1 MVPAFSTTAGE
12 FIVRKFRLWRLFALL
27 LGVSLAATTQAPRPA
42 LAQNGLEIFEKEI
55 KPQLQFKSFTYGKAA
70 PVGTKGFALEDVTA
84 VVPAE
89 ATGTQD
95 TTIKIVRVTVD
106 EADFERLRAS
116 SSSDDLP
123 RYAKLRIE
131 GMTGDDALNG
141 MFESFGVPK
150 APVDLALDY
159 RLDPASKVLTL
170 SNLELALK
178 GQGSLALSM
187 TLEGVSDKASETSS
201 AKDNTRLRVAA
212 LDYSD
217 NGLLSQLLPAI
228 AKQQGLPVDAM
239 IAMATAPIGAFAAG
253 KSADTVKALDALA
266 SFVADWKKPQ
276 GPLRVSVKPSKSAS
290 FADFDKIEEPNALS
304 DIFGLRIEY
313 AGTRVGATG
322 AQAAT
327 GGGTSG
333 TAKTTTGGEAWLS
346 IVGNTITGR
355 IDGEEIFEHYRKD
368 GTLALMEGSAITQ
381 GKWSLEG
388 ERVCFKYPDEDKD
401 CQSVSRAGDEI
412 TFARKGG
419 KSFRFKLLPGN
430 PKNL

>member
-1 MVPAFSTTAGE
+1 M
-12 FIVRKFRLWRLFALL
+12 RKFRLWRLFALL
-27 LGVSLAATTQAPRPA
+27 LGVSLAATAQAPRPA
-42 LAQNGLEIFEKEI
+42 WAQNGLEIFEKEI

-70 PVGTKGFALEDVTA
+70 PVGTKGFALENVTA
-84 VVPAE
+84 VIPAE
-89 ATGTQD
+89 ATGMQD

-123 RYAKLRIE
+123 RYARMRIE
-131 GMTGDDALNG
+131 GMTGDDSLNG
-141 MFESFGVPK
+141 MFESFGVPQ

-159 RLDPASKVLTL
+159 RLDPASKVLNL
-170 SNLELALK
+170 SNLELVLK

-187 TLEGVSDKASETSS
+187 VLEGFSDKASETSG

-217 NGLLSQLLPAI
+217 NGLLSQLLPAV

-239 IAMATAPIGAFAAG
+239 IAMAAAPIGAFAAG
-253 KSADTVKALDALA
+253 KSAETVKALDALA

-276 GPLRVSVKPSKSAS
+276 GPLRISVKPSKSAS

-313 AGTRVGATG
+313 AGTRAGATG
-322 AQAAT
+322 APAASASAPSA
-327 GGGTSG
+327 GAG
-333 TAKTTTGGEAWLS
+333 KTTTGGEAWLS
-346 IVGNTITGR
+346 IIGNTITGR
-355 IDGEEIFEHYRKD
+355 VDGEEIFEHYRKD
-368 GTLALMEGSAITQ
+368 GTLALMEGSEITQ

-388 ERVCFKYPDEDKD
+388 ERICFKYPDEDKD
-401 CQSVSRAGDEI
+401 CQNVSRTGDEV

-419 KSFRFKLLPGN
+419 KSLRFKLLNGN

>member
-1 MVPAFSTTAGE
+1 M
-12 FIVRKFRLWRLFALL
+12 RKFKMWKVFFLL
-27 LGVSLAATTQAPRPA
+27 LGVSMATAVQPLRPA
-42 LAQNGLEIFEKEI
+42 LAQTGLEVFEKDI
-55 KPQLQFKSFTYGKAA
+55 KPQLQFKSFSYGKATA
-70 PVGTKGFALEDVTA
+70 VGSKGFALENVIA
-84 VVPAE
+84 VIPAE
-89 ATGTQD
+89 ATGMQD
-95 TTIKIVRVTVD
+95 TTIKIAKVTVD
-106 EADFERLRAS
+106 DADFERLRAS
-116 SSSDDLP
+116 AKSDDLP

-131 GMTGDDALNG
+131 EMTGDDALNG

-150 APVDLALDY
+150 APIDLALDY

-178 GQGSLALSM
+178 GQGSVALSM
-187 TLEGVSDKASETSS
+187 TLEGVSDKASDTAG
-201 AKDNTRLRVAA
+201 AKDTARLRIAA

-217 NGLLSQLLPAI
+217 YGLLSQLLPAV

-253 KSADTVKALDALA
+253 KSAETVKALDALA

-276 GPLRVSVKPSKSAS
+276 GPLRISVKPSKSAS
-290 FADFDKIEEPNALS
+290 FADFDKLEEPNALS

-313 AGTRVGATG
+313 AGTRLGATG
-322 AQAAT
+322 AAAAAA
-327 GGGTSG
+327 GSSAGASAGAG
-333 TAKTTTGGEAWLS
+333 AGAAKTVTGGEAWLT

-355 IDGEEIFEHYRKD
+355 VDGEEIFEHYRKD
-368 GTLALMEGSAITQ
+368 GTLALMEGSEITK
-381 GKWSLEG
+381 GRWSLEG

-401 CQSVSRAGDEI
+401 CQTVSRTGDEV

-419 KSFRFKLLPGN
+419 KSFRFKVLAGN

>member
-1 MVPAFSTTAGE
+1 MRVS
-12 FIVRKFRLWRLFALL
+12 RLWKLFLLL
-27 LGVSLAATTQAPRPA
+27 LGVSLAATLPAPRPA
-42 LAQNGLEIFEKEI
+42 LAQSGLEVFEKDI
-55 KPQLQFKSFTYGKAA
+55 KPQLQFKSFTYGKASA
-70 PVGTKGFALEDVTA
+70 IGAKGFALENVVA
-84 VVPAE
+84 VIPAE

-95 TTIKIVRVTVD
+95 TTIKIVKVTVD

-141 MFESFGVPK
+141 MFESFGVPQ
-150 APVDLALDY
+150 APVDLVLDY

-170 SNLELALK
+170 STLELALK
-178 GQGSLALSM
+178 GQGSLSLSM
-187 TLEGVSDKASETSS
+187 VLEGVSDKASETSG
-201 AKDNTRLRVAA
+201 AKDNTRLRVAT
-212 LDYSD
+212 LDYADS
-217 NGLLSQLLPAI
+217 GLLAQLLPAV

-239 IAMATAPIGAFAAG
+239 VAMATAPIGAFAAG
-253 KSADTVKALDALA
+253 KSAETVKALDALA

-276 GPLRVSVKPSKSAS
+276 GPLRISVKPSKSAS

-322 AQAAT
+322 APAAGPT
-327 GGGTSG
+327 GDSAAAG
-333 TAKTTTGGEAWLS
+333 KTLTGGEAWLT

-355 IDGEEIFEHYRKD
+355 VDGEEIFEHYRKD
-368 GTLALMEGSAITQ
+368 GTLALMEGSAITK

-388 ERVCFKYPDEDKD
+388 ERICFKYPDEDKD
-401 CQSVSRAGDEI
+401 CQSVSRTGDEV

-419 KSFRFKLLPGN
+419 
-430 PKNL
+430 